1 MKNREFRAG
10 DLVFVRS
17 PEEIL
22 ATLDGDGALDGV
34 PFMPEMLGAC
44 GKPFRVLRR
53 VEKVCADPNPVRR
66 FPANDVVVLDGM
78 RCDGTGH
85 DGCNRSCRTFWKER
99 WLISAD
105 AETATPLAVSPEG
118 LARLRARLKKKSD
131 EEHYFCQSTQ
141 LLKATELFSGRHRL
155 LTFRLAWREI
165 ANGDLPV
172 FRVLRLLAQWIVTR
186 WLRMAGADDWLR
198 GPNKHTENL
207 PLNLKPG
214 EIVRIKSRARLVE
227 TLNQKQRN
235 RGLGFCYEMTRC
247 CGKEAEVR
255 FRVDRL
261 IDERTGVMR
270 ELSNTVTLKNIG
282 RSKTLGEECL
292 CEAQV
297 GDCPRGELMLWR
309 EVWLER
315 K

>member
-10 DLVFVRS
+10 ELVFVRS

-22 ATLDGDGALDGV
+22 ATLDADGALDGM
-34 PFMPEMLGAC
+34 PFMAEMLDAC
-44 GKPFRVLRR
+44 GRPFRVLRR
-53 VEKVCADPNPVRR
+53 AEKVCADPNPVRR
-66 FPANDVVVLDGM
+66 FPDDDVVMLEGM

-99 WLISAD
+99 WLRHAD
-105 AETATPLAVSPEG
+105 ADIATPVGVSPES
-118 LARLRARLKKKSD
+118 LAKLRARLKKKSD
-131 EEHYFCQSTQ
+131 EDHYFCQSTQ
-141 LLKATELFSGRHRL
+141 LINATELFPGRHRL

-165 ANGDLPV
+165 VNGDLSV

-186 WLRMAGADDWLR
+186 CLRIFGADERLR
-198 GPNKHTENL
+198 GPNKHTVNL

-214 EIVRIKSRARLVE
+214 EIVRIKSRARIVE

-235 RGLGFCYEMTRC
+235 RGLGLCYEMTRC

-255 FRVDRL
+255 HRVDRL
-261 IDERTGVMR
+261 IDERTAVMR
-270 ELSNTVTLKNIG
+270 ELSNTVTLRNVG
-282 RSKTLGEECL
+282 GSKILGEECL

-297 GDCPRGELMLWR
+297 GDCPRGELMMWR

-315 K
+315 P